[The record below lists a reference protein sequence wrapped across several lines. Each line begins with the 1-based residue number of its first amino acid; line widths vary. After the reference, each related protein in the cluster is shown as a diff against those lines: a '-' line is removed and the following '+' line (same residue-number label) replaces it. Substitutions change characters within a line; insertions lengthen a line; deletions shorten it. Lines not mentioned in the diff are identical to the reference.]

1 MRCLGLDVGDRRI
14 GIAISDPDG
23 RLAVP
28 LETLY
33 RQDRRQDID
42 TIAALVE
49 REQVETVVV
58 GLPLSLDGT
67 AGPQAE
73 QVQEF
78 AVALRE
84 SIAVPVELWDER
96 LSTVQANHLLRRDSR
111 DRKSSRKGRREKG
124 ATDAM
129 AATIIL
135 GSYLDSKRKPEL
147 N

>member
-28 LETLY
+28 LETLH

-42 TIAALVE
+42 AIAALVE
-49 REQVETVVV
+49 REEVETVVV

-67 AGPQAE
+67 AGPQAQ

-78 AVALRE
+78 AAALRE
-84 SIAVPVELWDER
+84 SIAVPVEMWDER

-111 DRKSSRKGRREKG
+111 DSRNRRKGRREKG
-124 ATDAM
+124 TTDAM

-135 GSYLDSKRKPEL
+135 QGYLDSRRKPEAD
-147 N
+147 